1 MEIIN
6 KIQKLQ
12 GGGIPAFVSYTNVP
26 QPQPTAPY
34 VEGGMSSN
42 AEADKNTIGGID
54 KSLITALYKEGLI
67 SDTDAVAEEI
77 GNLFSSQNNPFNPN
91 QTATAYRRTLQLMA
105 RLREGK
111 TQLKDA
117 IAESQKN
124 GSFGEMAITTDG
136 RYYVMGEDGITTKA
150 TLEQGDRVLTN
161 ADLADLRANKLP
173 YANNISTVIAN
184 GVSMDSI
191 NKTVWDLIG
200 KIGKDSTSKEF
211 FRTKKGKDIKEGIDE
226 LLAAGQDGVYKI
238 TESNTDQSK
247 KAKVA
252 LTYLLS
258 TMPNNAKAL
267 LRGKAA
273 LSGLDPT
280 KGAYELLAGMISSGI
295 DNTSEI
301 GIDFDKAATTGANT
315 DSNGNKK
322 TLSMKPIMSYYAG
335 ENGVE
340 STYIVNPGQ
349 GYQMHTDAVIYG
361 MPLDQ
366 KGDVVPQGSLQSLL
380 NSGIGG
386 IVDTTSISLGNQRVD
401 SSNLGQVLYDGTQ
414 LARAIL
420 PYTYDANGKIVPDFE
435 LMPEFIEAQK
445 EIKERGNN
453 ITAVEL
459 SQILNTHN
467 LGDYMYQ
474 NKDGELIR
482 NPSKFRPFLMTNV
495 IAGGSDSWIGGKSGV
510 IDVDKAGEGYMTN
523 IRSMPEVDP
532 DNIKNLF
539 KGKLGITPESELF
552 RTVAYM
558 PILESA
564 GLALNVAGE
573 DPTIPADWGDMR
585 IIKGKAAQAKKLSTF
600 TGASTSK
607 LD

>member
-6 KIQKLQ
+6 KVKKLQ
-12 GGGIPAFVSYTNVP
+12 GGGIPAFVGYTNVP
-26 QPQPTAPY
+26 QPMPSAPY
-34 VEGGMSSN
+34 TEGSNNVESTKDK
-42 AEADKNTIGGID
+42 AEGID
-54 KSLITALYKEGLI
+54 KSLLRALYKEGLI
-67 SDTDAVAEEI
+67 SDVDAVASEVS
-77 GNLFSSQNNPFNPN
+77 NLFANRNNPLDPN
-91 QTATAYRRTLQLMA
+91 STATAYRRTLQLMA

-111 TQLKDA
+111 EQWKMA
-117 IAESQKN
+117 VEESKKN
-124 GSFGEMAITTDG
+124 GSYGEMAVSTDG
-136 RYYVMGEDGITTKA
+136 RYYVMGEDGPELKS
-150 TLEQGDRVLTN
+150 TLERGDRVLTN
-161 ADLADLRANKLP
+161 ADLAELRANNVP
-173 YANNISTVIAN
+173 FANNISTTIAN
-184 GVSMDSI
+184 GVSMESI
-191 NKTVWDLIG
+191 NKTIWGLIS

-211 FRTKKGKDIKEGIDE
+211 FRTKKGQDIKDGIDE
-226 LLAAGQDGVYKI
+226 LLAAGEDGVYKI
-238 TESNTDQSK
+238 TEKNTDQSR
-247 KAKVA
+247 KAITA
-252 LTYLLS
+252 LNYLIS
-258 TMPNNAKAL
+258 VMPTNAKAL

-273 LSGLDPT
+273 LAGLDPN
-280 KGAYELLAGMISSGI
+280 KGAYKLVADMVTSGI
-295 DNTSEI
+295 DNISEI

-380 NSGIGG
+380 DSGIGG

-401 SSNLGQVLYDGTQ
+401 PSSLGRVLYDGTQ

-453 ITAVEL
+453 ITAAEL

-467 LGDYMYQ
+467 
-474 NKDGELIR
+474 
-482 NPSKFRPFLMTNV
+482 FRPFLMTNV

-523 IRSMPEVDP
+523 IRRMPEVDP

-539 KGKLGITPESELF
+539 INKLGITPESELF